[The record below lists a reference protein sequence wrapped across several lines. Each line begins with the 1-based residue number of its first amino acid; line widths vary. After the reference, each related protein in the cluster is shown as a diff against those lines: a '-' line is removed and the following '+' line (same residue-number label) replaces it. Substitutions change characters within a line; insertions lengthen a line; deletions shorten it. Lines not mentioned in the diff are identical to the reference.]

1 MRSRGSRI
9 RRADSVG
16 VSVLIRWPE
25 QRNHLSSS
33 RMQYPLSTEVW
44 QCPEEYCQAGNLSW
58 GSCPEFW
65 FGLYS
70 TDMTDLCLDSVSS
83 LLYSLEV
90 RLISH
95 GSKARSAPHM
105 VGLSGWPTPLLSH
118 HPEQKLSC
126 GLRALPWITKTL
138 KSLKKFKKFRGY
150 LFLWNWGQK
159 LAKLF
164 IAVIFKSMAL
174 ASSAF
179 THSPLFLFFLC
190 FSGLSCH
197 YRSFL

>member
-95 GSKARSAPHM
+95 GSKARSARSAQSH
-105 VGLSGWPTPLLSH
+105 GWSLWLAHSS
-118 HPEQKLSC
+118 PESSP
-126 GLRALPWITKTL
+126 RAETVLWFEGPSMNNKDTQITQEIL
-138 KSLKKFKKFRGY
+138 K
-150 LFLWNWGQK
+150 
-159 LAKLF
+159 
-164 IAVIFKSMAL
+164 V
-174 ASSAF
+174 
-179 THSPLFLFFLC
+179 
-190 FSGLSCH
+190 
-197 YRSFL
+197 